1 MVDGIIGRKVDM
13 TQIYDEKGLAVPVTV
28 IEAGPNYVTQVRTSA
43 KDGYQAVQLGFE
55 EVKKLNSPE
64 KGHLKKLPLVRH
76 LREFRANETGDLN
89 LGQKIET
96 DIFKPGDLVDVTGIS
111 KGRGFT
117 GVVKRHGFHGG
128 PKTHGQSDRH
138 RAAGSVGSTTTP
150 GRVFKGMRMA
160 GRSGHARVTVQ
171 NLQVIEADPQRN
183 LLLVRGCVPGAKNGL
198 LMIKKSRKAG

>member
-28 IEAGPNYVTQVRTSA
+28 IEAGPNYITQVRTSE

-55 EVKKLNSPE
+55 EVKKLKSPA

-76 LREFRANETGDLN
+76 LREFRANETGDLTM
-89 LGQKIET
+89 GQKIET
-96 DIFKPGDLVDVTGIS
+96 DIFKPGDLGDVTGIS

-117 GVVKRHGFHGG
+117 GVVNRHGFRGG
-128 PKTHGQSDRH
+128 PKTPLQKDRH
-138 RAAGSVGSTTTP
+138 RAAGSVASPATP

>member
-76 LREFRANETGDLN
+76 LREFRSKDTGDLTM
-89 LGQKIET
+89 GQKIET

-117 GVVKRHGFHGG
+117 GVVKRHHFPTRSPSHGNHESFRHGG
-128 PKTHGQSDRH
+128 SM
-138 RAAGSVGSTTTP
+138 GSGTFP
-150 GRVFKGMRMA
+150 GRIRPGLRMA
-160 GRSGHARVTVQ
+160 GQYGNARVTELNVRVERVDAEK
-171 NLQVIEADPQRN
+171 NLIY
-183 LLLVRGCVPGAKNGL
+183 VRGAVPGHTNAFVRIRPTVKG
-198 LMIKKSRKAG
+198 